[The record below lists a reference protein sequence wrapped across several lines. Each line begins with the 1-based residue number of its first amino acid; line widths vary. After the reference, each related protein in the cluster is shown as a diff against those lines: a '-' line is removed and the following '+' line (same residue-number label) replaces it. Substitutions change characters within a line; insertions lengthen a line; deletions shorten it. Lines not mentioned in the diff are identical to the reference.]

1 MSISKKVTEVN
12 QNMSNNDKKTLQT
25 SKKQKFI
32 GYKTLVDPDTG
43 ETYPMQINVVEDRDF
58 NFHKIWFQHFVN
70 GVDGIANQK
79 LRLAFWIIDNLNQVN
94 ELTMTQRAISEKS
107 GISYETVNRTI
118 KALCKKDKTGV
129 AFLQKINGG
138 AYRVN
143 PEVIFKGSYSN
154 RMGICYQYRKT
165 DFDNRDKS
173 KDGEENGETD
183 NTESTAKQLAGVSA
197 E

>member
-1 MSISKKVTEVN
+1 MSAKTKATMITE
-12 QNMSNNDKKTLQT
+12 
-25 SKKQKFI
+25 KKQRFI
-32 GYKTLVDPDTG
+32 GYKELVDPETG

-79 LRLAFWIIDNLNQVN
+79 LRLAFWIIDNLNKENQLV
-94 ELTMTQRAISEKS
+94 MTQRAIAESS
-107 GISYETVNRTI
+107 GISYQTVHRTMQ
-118 KALCKKDKTGV
+118 ALCKKDKKGGT

-165 DFDNRDKS
+165 DFDNKAKS
-173 KDGEENGETD
+173 KDGENNGEGND
-183 NTESTAKQLAGVSA
+183 TESPTEQSTDVSV

>member
-1 MSISKKVTEVN
+1 MST
-12 QNMSNNDKKTLQT
+12 NDKNTNTKTKTLQT

-32 GYKTLVDPDTG
+32 GYKTLIDPDTG

-70 GVDGIANQK
+70 SIDGIANQK
-79 LRLAFWIIDNLNQVN
+79 LRLAFWIIDNLNKENQLV
-94 ELTMTQRAISEKS
+94 MTQRVIAEKT
-107 GISYETVNRTI
+107 GISYETVNRTM
-118 KALCKKDKTGV
+118 KTLCKKDKKSGT
-129 AFLQKINGG
+129 AFLQKMHGG

-173 KDGEENGETD
+173 KDGEKNGEAD
-183 NTESTAKQLAGVSA
+183 NTASPTEQLVGVSA